1 MNDLTEMDYVIAAI
15 SNAIAEEMS
24 LVDLLHC
31 AIHAKNARD
40 FDTAVN
46 ILAQMIVKE
55 WQMWTLFIVTLLPQA
70 DDAKVLRYN
79 EYKTESQC
87 IVEAIILEQVFSNL
101 EYGICVKE

>member
-1 MNDLTEMDYVIAAI
+1 MIVMNDLTEMDYVIAAI

-55 WQMWTLFIVTLLPQA
+55 
-70 DDAKVLRYN
+70 
-79 EYKTESQC
+79 
-87 IVEAIILEQVFSNL
+87 
-101 EYGICVKE
+101 

>member
-1 MNDLTEMDYVIAAI
+1 
-15 SNAIAEEMS
+15 
-24 LVDLLHC
+24 
-31 AIHAKNARD
+31 
-40 FDTAVN
+40 
-46 ILAQMIVKE
+46 
-55 WQMWTLFIVTLLPQA
+55 MWTLFIVTLLPQA